1 MFTVGLT
8 ASAWSHKQLAQPHRF
23 WGMHCSGPMSWG
35 ACLDNQANLRP
46 FSSLLQSPQVVPR
59 SHSNLCAQHDGQC
72 APQPLTPSLVNM
84 RQSWLHWKR
93 WLRPTHP
100 TQLLELMAFM
110 SSSKSPWPVSG
121 KRGDDDGVRGPEH
134 FTAGERENS
143 WRHVK
148 CSWLC
153 EKTLSEPTNRRS
165 IHHSLH
171 QCNWSRYIFGHRTNK
186 DATFTKATEETCWP
200 SWALRSIHRPGV
212 LPCTVLP
219 SPWHCNN
226 TADKAA
232 WTGRATAPGQAG
244 ESPTL
249 WSSWWRGWP
258 VSRAAVP
265 VPKGAAGHVH
275 CQLHLQNLL
284 RSDRNHEEHGSRG
297 PWSLQSSWGTSA
309 FVARCSCLICWSR
322 EKLQCLE
329 TPEDLAA
336 LFNVTN
342 PTQQCGCLSC
352 SQRENV

>member
-1 MFTVGLT
+1 MDEWTSDTASRANGLLERFQKGTTVLGLFLAKEVMMGLEGLNTSLQGRGKTVGGML
-8 ASAWSHKQLAQPHRF
+8 SAVD
-23 WGMHCSGPMSWG
+23 C
-35 ACLDNQANLRP
+35 
-46 FSSLLQSPQVVPR
+46 
-59 SHSNLCAQHDGQC
+59 
-72 APQPLTPSLVNM
+72 
-84 RQSWLHWKR
+84 
-93 WLRPTHP
+93 
-100 TQLLELMAFM
+100 
-110 SSSKSPWPVSG
+110 
-121 KRGDDDGVRGPEH
+121 
-134 FTAGERENS
+134 
-143 WRHVK
+143 VK
-148 CSWLC
+148 
-153 EKTLSEPTNRRS
+153 KTRSEPTNRRS

-200 SWALRSIHRPGV
+200 SWALRSIHRSGV

-226 TADKAA
+226 TADKAV

-275 CQLHLQNLL
+275 CLLHLQNLL

-329 TPEDLAA
+329 MPEDLAA

>member
-1 MFTVGLT
+1 M
-8 ASAWSHKQLAQPHRF
+8 
-23 WGMHCSGPMSWG
+23 
-35 ACLDNQANLRP
+35 
-46 FSSLLQSPQVVPR
+46 
-59 SHSNLCAQHDGQC
+59 
-72 APQPLTPSLVNM
+72 
-84 RQSWLHWKR
+84 
-93 WLRPTHP
+93 
-100 TQLLELMAFM
+100 
-110 SSSKSPWPVSG
+110 
-121 KRGDDDGVRGPEH
+121 VRGPEH

-200 SWALRSIHRPGV
+200 SWALRSIHRSGV

-226 TADKAA
+226 TADKAV

-265 VPKGAAGHVH
+265 VPKGGAGHVH

-322 EKLQCLE
+322 ENFSALRRLKTWLRSSMSQTRLNSVAICHVHRERVYNLDKKKLCQE
-329 TPEDLAA
+329 
-336 LFNVTN
+336 FVQVTDRRMHVF
-342 PTQQCGCLSC
+342 GSF
-352 SQRENV
+352 